1 MPQIRFNFTTIG
13 DLQSVEKDTTTDVIG
28 ILKDVGETSQIVSKG
43 TGKPYDKRELNL
55 VDNTGYSVRLTLP
68 KPTVLRAGM
77 MHREEQ
83 RRSLPMH
90 LCPVQPT
97 PT

>member
-55 VDNTGYSVRLTLP
+55 VDNTGYSVRLTIWGASAVNFNVPQNQLLP
-68 KPTVLRAGM
+68 SKESRSPTLVGG
-77 MHREEQ
+77 
-83 RRSLPMH
+83 
-90 LCPVQPT
+90 V
-97 PT
+97 